1 MAFVMGSR
9 ATGREKAQARNHG
22 IRPRYED
29 NSCGDSATSL
39 VTSKICMGSPAED
52 IAERKSGKSIQITL
66 LAAILPIRKPNWRKF
81 WR

>member
-1 MAFVMGSR
+1 
-9 ATGREKAQARNHG
+9 
-22 IRPRYED
+22 
-29 NSCGDSATSL
+29 
-39 VTSKICMGSPAED
+39 MGSPAED